1 MKRPLEKPLAAA
13 LILAAVLS
21 VLLIVATC
29 VGRQDHSPAVV
40 LRCVLALLGLAEPL
54 PSPLQTII
62 ELRVWRTLTTAGV
75 GASLALS
82 GALLQGMFRNALAA
96 PSLIGITSGASLGAT
111 AAILIVGGYAPN
123 LVMER
128 ASGFGALL
136 IPVFG
141 FIGALGAVSLV
152 AFLAAPS
159 GRISTPTLLLFGI
172 AVNMCASGIF
182 AAIQSLVL
190 RDWEVSR
197 SIMAWTFGT
206 LEDRSVIHA
215 ATVWGGLALSC
226 LAIPF
231 VALELDLLK
240 GGESDAQSLG
250 VDVTWVKAVCI
261 AAAALSA
268 AAAVAVAGQIAFVGL
283 VVPHVVRMLAGSLH
297 RTLLPLTVLAGALFL
312 LGADMLQRVLL
323 GEGVLQPGVMMA
335 LIGGPFFVWLLVKNR
350 RELSAW

>member
-1 MKRPLEKPLAAA
+1 MKRPLERPLSAS
-13 LILAAVLS
+13 LLLASLLL
-21 VLLIVATC
+21 VLLVIATC
-29 VGRQDHSPAVV
+29 VGREDHSPAVV
-40 LRCVLALLGLAEPL
+40 MRCVLALLGLAEPL

-75 GASLALS
+75 GAALALS
-82 GALLQGMFRNALAA
+82 GALLQGTFRNALAA

-128 ASGFGALL
+128 AAGFGALL
-136 IPVFG
+136 IPIFG
-141 FIGALGAVSLV
+141 FFGALGAVSLV
-152 AFLAAPS
+152 AILAAPA

-172 AVNMCASGIF
+172 AVNMCSSGIF
-182 AAIQSLVL
+182 AAVQSLVL

-206 LEDRSVIHA
+206 LEDRSAVHA
-215 ATVWGGLALSC
+215 ATVWIGLALSC

-231 VALELDLLK
+231 VALELDLMK

-250 VDVTWVKAVCI
+250 VDVTIVKAVSL
-261 AAAALSA
+261 AAAALGA

-283 VVPHVVRMLAGSLH
+283 VVPHIVRMLAGSLH
-297 RTLLPLTVLAGALFL
+297 RSVLPLTVLTGALFL
-312 LGADMLQRVLL
+312 LGADLLQRSLL
-323 GEGVLQPGVMMA
+323 GEGVLQPGVMMS

>member
-1 MKRPLEKPLAAA
+1 MRRPLEKPFAAA
-13 LILAAVLS
+13 SILVSILAVM
-21 VLLIVATC
+21 LIVATC
-29 VGRQDHSPAVV
+29 VGRQDYSPAIVS
-40 LRCVLALLGLAEPL
+40 RCVLALLGLAEPL
-54 PSPLQTII
+54 PSPLQTIV

-111 AAILIVGGYAPN
+111 AAILVIGGYAPN

-128 ASGFGALL
+128 AEGLGALL

-141 FIGALGAVSLV
+141 FAGALGAVSVV
-152 AFLAAPS
+152 ALLAAPS

-206 LEDRSVIHA
+206 LEDRSAIHA
-215 ATVWGGLALSC
+215 ATVWIGLAVSC

-231 VALELDLLK
+231 VALELDLMK
-240 GGESDAQSLG
+240 GGEADAQSLG
-250 VDVTWVKAVCI
+250 VSVSLVKAICV

-312 LGADMLQRVLL
+312 LGADLLQRSLL

-335 LIGGPFFVWLLVKNR
+335 LIGGPFFVWLLVRNR
-350 RELSAW
+350 KELSAW